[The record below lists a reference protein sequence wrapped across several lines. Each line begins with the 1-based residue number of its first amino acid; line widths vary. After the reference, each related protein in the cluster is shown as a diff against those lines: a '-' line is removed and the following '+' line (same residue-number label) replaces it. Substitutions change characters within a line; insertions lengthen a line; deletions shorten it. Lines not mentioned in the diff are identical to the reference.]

1 MSQIIQDGFTVAICG
16 FNRKDERVMRKI
28 YIFIIL
34 LAVAFLI
41 MKSNFNIIER
51 TQDTK
56 SAEAKYREIAGR
68 IRKGETLFDIFKKYR
83 LDFEDFFKMR
93 EASASIHRLKE
104 LYPGQPYKI
113 LVSDDNQINSL
124 VYWIDDDYILNITRT
139 ESGFLAEKVAVD
151 YEKRIMH
158 IGGTIK
164 DNLISSV
171 GEDREN
177 LMLALQLSDIFAWD
191 IDFTTDLRNDDIFKI
206 IVEGLYLNGE
216 FKKYGEILSAEF
228 SNNGEIYHAYR
239 FEYNGKVDYYDA
251 SGKSLRRAFL
261 KAPLS
266 FRRISSGFSRK
277 RYHPILKIYRPH
289 LGVDYA
295 ACTGT
300 PVSAIGDGRVVF
312 AGYKGQNGNIVAIR
326 HFNGYRTFYGHLS
339 KIVKGIRKGVKVKQ
353 GQVIGYVGATGLA
366 TGPHLDYRIKVNNRF
381 VNPLTLKLPRGSSV
395 PKKLRSEFRDFKNKM
410 DTRLASI
417 TPSVFAVAE
426 KGVD

>member
-1 MSQIIQDGFTVAICG
+1 MSQTIQDGFTAAICG

-83 LDFEDFFKMR
+83 LDFEDFFKMK
-93 EASASIHRLKE
+93 EASASVHRLKE

-139 ESGFLAEKVAVD
+139 ESGFLAEKVAVE

-171 GEDREN
+171 GEDDREN

-206 IVEGLYLNGE
+206 IVEGLYLDGK

-228 SNNGEIYHAYR
+228 SNNGENTTLPSPIAETGVPVHA
-239 FEYNGKVDYYDA
+239 A
-251 SGKSLRRAFL
+251 
-261 KAPLS
+261 
-266 FRRISSGFSRK
+266 
-277 RYHPILKIYRPH
+277 
-289 LGVDYA
+289 
-295 ACTGT
+295 
-300 PVSAIGDGRVVF
+300 
-312 AGYKGQNGNIVAIR
+312 
-326 HFNGYRTFYGHLS
+326 
-339 KIVKGIRKGVKVKQ
+339 
-353 GQVIGYVGATGLA
+353 
-366 TGPHLDYRIKVNNRF
+366 
-381 VNPLTLKLPRGSSV
+381 
-395 PKKLRSEFRDFKNKM
+395 
-410 DTRLASI
+410 
-417 TPSVFAVAE
+417 
-426 KGVD
+426 

>member
-1 MSQIIQDGFTVAICG
+1 MDSPQLSVDSIEGK
-16 FNRKDERVMRKI
+16 RRVMRKI

-56 SAEAKYREIAGR
+56 SAETKYREIAGR

-113 LVSDDNQINSL
+113 LVTDDNQIDSL

-139 ESGFLAEKVAVD
+139 ESGFLAEKVAVE

-239 FEYNGKVDYYDA
+239 FEYNENVDYYDD

-295 ACTGT
+295 ASTGT
-300 PVSAIGDGRVVF
+300 PVSAIGDGRVIF

-417 TPSVFAVAE
+417 TPSVFAFAE
-426 KGVD
+426 KGID

>member
-1 MSQIIQDGFTVAICG
+1 MDSPQLSVDSIEGK
-16 FNRKDERVMRKI
+16 RRVMRKI

-56 SAEAKYREIAGR
+56 SAETKYREIAGR

-113 LVSDDNQINSL
+113 LVTDDNQIDSL

-139 ESGFLAEKVAVD
+139 ESGFLAEKVAVE

-191 IDFTTDLRNDDIFKI
+191 IDFTTDLRNDDTFKI
-206 IVEGLYLNGE
+206 IVEGRYLNGE

-228 SNNGEIYHAYR
+228 SNNGAIYHAYR
-239 FEYNGKVDYYDA
+239 FEYNGKVDYYDD

-295 ACTGT
+295 ASTGT
-300 PVSAIGDGRVVF
+300 PVSAIGDGRVIF

-417 TPSVFAVAE
+417 TPSVFAFAE
-426 KGVD
+426 KGID

>member
-1 MSQIIQDGFTVAICG
+1 
-16 FNRKDERVMRKI
+16 MRKI
-28 YIFIIL
+28 YIVVIL
-34 LAVAFLI
+34 LTVAFLT

-56 SAEAKYREIAGR
+56 SAEAKYREIGGR

-83 LDFEDFFKMR
+83 LDFGDFFKMR

-113 LVSDDNQINSL
+113 LVSDDNQITSL
-124 VYWIDDDYILNITRT
+124 IYWIDDDYILNITRT

-171 GEDREN
+171 GEDKEN

-216 FKKYGEILSAEF
+216 FKKYGEILCAEF
-228 SNNGEIYHAYR
+228 TSNGEIYHAYM
-239 FEYNGKVDYYDA
+239 FEYDGKVDYYDA

-266 FRRISSGFSRK
+266 FRRVSSGFSHK

-295 ACTGT
+295 ASAGT
-300 PVSAIGDGRVVF
+300 PVSAIGDGRIFF
-312 AGYKGQNGNIVAIR
+312 AGYKGQNGNIVVIR

-339 KIVKGIRKGVKVKQ
+339 KIAKGIRKGVKVKQ

-366 TGPHLDYRIKVNNRF
+366 TGPHMDYRIKVNNRF
-381 VNPLTLKLPRGSSV
+381 VNPLTLQLPRGSSV
-395 PKKLRSEFRDFKNKM
+395 PKKLRSEFRGLKNKM
-410 DTRLASI
+410 DMRLVSI
-417 TPSVFAVAE
+417 TPSVFAFAE
-426 KGVD
+426 KSID

>member
-1 MSQIIQDGFTVAICG
+1 MKKVLFVAILIIIPLLVIRYNSSIV
-16 FNRKDERVMRKI
+16 NRSEEV
-28 YIFIIL
+28 
-34 LAVAFLI
+34 
-41 MKSNFNIIER
+41 SSE
-51 TQDTK
+51 
-56 SAEAKYREIAGR
+56 EGKYKAIQGT
-68 IRKGETLFDIFKKYR
+68 IKKGETLFDIFKKYG
-83 LDFEDFFKMR
+83 LGIGELFKLR
-93 EASASIHRLKE
+93 EASADIHRLRE

-113 LVSDDNQINSL
+113 IIDDNNQINSF
-124 VYWIDDDYILNITRT
+124 VYWIDDDFILNIKRVD
-139 ESGFLAEKVAVD
+139 SDFRAEKVAIK
-151 YEKRIMH
+151 YEKRIQH

-216 FKKYGEILSAEF
+216 FKKYGEILSAELT
-228 SNNGEIYHAYR
+228 NNGEIYHACR
-239 FEYNGKVDYYDA
+239 FEYDGKVDYYDA

-266 FRRISSGFSRK
+266 FRRISSGFSKK
-277 RYHPILKIYRPH
+277 RFHPILKIYRPH

-295 ACTGT
+295 ASAGT
-300 PVSAIGDGRVVF
+300 PVSATGDGRIVF
-312 AGYKGQNGNIVAIR
+312 AGYKGQNGNIVSIR

-339 KIVKGIRKGVKVKQ
+339 KIVKGIRKGVKIEQ

-366 TGPHLDYRIKVNNRF
+366 TGSHLDYRIKINNRF

-417 TPSVFAVAE
+417 TPSAFIFAQGD
-426 KGVD
+426 KDNI

>member
-1 MSQIIQDGFTVAICG
+1 MDSPQLSVDSIEGK
-16 FNRKDERVMRKI
+16 RRVMRKI

-56 SAEAKYREIAGR
+56 SAETKYREIAGR

-113 LVSDDNQINSL
+113 LVTDDNQIDSL

-139 ESGFLAEKVAVD
+139 ESGFLAEKVAVE

-239 FEYNGKVDYYDA
+239 FEYNGNVDYYDD

-295 ACTGT
+295 ASTGT
-300 PVSAIGDGRVVF
+300 PVSAIGDGRVIF

-417 TPSVFAVAE
+417 TPSVFAFAE
-426 KGVD
+426 KGID